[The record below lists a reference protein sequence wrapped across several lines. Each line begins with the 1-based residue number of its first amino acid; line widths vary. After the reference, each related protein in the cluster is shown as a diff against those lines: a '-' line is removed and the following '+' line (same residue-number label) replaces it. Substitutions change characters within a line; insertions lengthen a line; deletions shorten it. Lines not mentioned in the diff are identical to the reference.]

1 MFALYLVFTSCT
13 CLEHIC
19 NPSVRLNCFPQGLCV
34 CVLATCVCERERV
47 RSQRGRTKE
56 TTMVLLSKAL
66 IQDNNGA
73 LIQGQLCTGMCL
85 AAHLPVYQQVFVRI
99 SKLMNNTDLHITH
112 AKKLFTIHGRKNP
125 TCPKNPLPPGLCAAP
140 GFVRRTRFFWL

>member
-1 MFALYLVFTSCT
+1 LGNAG
-13 CLEHIC
+13 
-19 NPSVRLNCFPQGLCV
+19 PSQVARVRPLLGIHKLHMLGAHLQSFGSSQLFSPGTLCV
-34 CVLATCVCERERV
+34 RVGHVCVRERKGEV
-47 RSQRGRTKE
+47 PER
-56 TTMVLLSKAL
+56 
-66 IQDNNGA
+66 QDKGNNNGA